1 MGEETSMVASYSF
14 RGAEFT
20 VTMNVTE
27 GDQLAV
33 EVQDKLTADQWAG
46 TFSNSYLEDLTHKTG
61 NYKSFPIFVNMLES
75 ALTQTCD
82 SVTLDLLTYTDLET
96 LRGKKGFAGTKP
108 LPASH
113 VGVLTTKRYLILTYT
128 VEFDRIHYPLPL
140 PYVGKPDPVVLQE
153 TIRRLNEQ
161 IGRLTTQGNQDHNK
175 SSEHRKLRKAYSTLL
190 KEKEQI
196 EQDFLQFRRDLD
208 STAKGNPAKEIRVLK
223 QVVKNLEQELMKER
237 SRHQRS
243 ANKKSQAYKELQE
256 ELEELR
262 ATERNLRVRVK
273 SLTNELAVY
282 KRGPRE
288 RSTSRDRFRDRS
300 LSRDRSGPAPNSRSR
315 DRLRDRPL
323 SRERSLS
330 RDRSG
335 QALRSRSNS
344 RERSYRSY
352 SDIKTPSPI
361 GSRPRFDPT
370 AYVKRQNQKKQ
381 QSSEKRKRETRSMVR
396 TGGTPAERGR
406 TRSRQRPPMRER
418 NHRSSSVGSTGSVG
432 RNRSRRSSAGSISD
446 VGVLSDND
454 EPSRSRLK
462 GVLKKR
468 KPPSSSYLWTTP
480 EGSDSRK
487 RLSSTPAAMSAGRKR
502 SAGVRKVSNGGYHDR
517 SAEMAEIDAR
527 LSALQQYMQSS
538 LATQDY

>member
-20 VTMNVTE
+20 VTMNVTG
-27 GDQLAV
+27 GDHLAV

-46 TFSNSYLEDLTHKTG
+46 TFSSSYLEDLTHKTG

-140 PYVGKPDPVVLQE
+140 PYVGKPDPAVLQE
-153 TIRRLNEQ
+153 TIRRLTEEVS
-161 IGRLTTQGNQDHNK
+161 RLTTQGNQDQK
-175 SSEHRKLRKAYSTLL
+175 STVEYRKLRKAYSTLL
-190 KEKEQI
+190 KEKEQV
-196 EQDFLQFRRDLD
+196 EQDFVQFRRDLD
-208 STAKGNPAKEIRVLK
+208 SAAKGNPAKEIRVLK
-223 QVVKNLEQELMKER
+223 QVVKNLEQELLKER

-282 KRGPRE
+282 KRGQRDQ
-288 RSTSRDRFRDRS
+288 STSRDRIRDRS
-300 LSRDRSGPAPNSRSR
+300 LSRDRSGLAAPNRS
-315 DRLRDRPL
+315 RLRDRPS

-330 RDRSG
+330 RDRNG
-335 QALRSRSNS
+335 PAIRSRSNS

-361 GSRPRFDPT
+361 GGRPRFDPT

-381 QSSEKRKRETRSMVR
+381 QSAEKRKRETRSMVR

-418 NHRSSSVGSTGSVG
+418 NRSTSVGSTGSVG

-446 VGVLSDND
+446 VGVLSDNE
-454 EPSRSRLK
+454 EPSRTRLR

-468 KPPSSSYLWTTP
+468 KPPSSSSYLWTTP
-480 EGSDSRK
+480 EGPENRK
-487 RLSSTPAAMSAGRKR
+487 RLSSTPAASSAGRKR
-502 SAGVRKVSNGGYHDR
+502 SAGVRKVSGGGGYHDR

>member
-1 MGEETSMVASYSF
+1 MGEETSMVATYSF

-20 VTMNVTE
+20 VTMNVTG

-46 TFSNSYLEDLTHKTG
+46 TFSSSYLEDLTHKTG

-140 PYVGKPDPVVLQE
+140 PYVGKPDPAVLQE

-161 IGRLTTQGNQDHNK
+161 INRLTTQGNQDHK
-175 SSEHRKLRKAYSTLL
+175 GSEFRKLRKAYSTLL

-196 EQDFLQFRRDLD
+196 EQDFLQFRRDVD

-223 QVVKNLEQELMKER
+223 QVVKNLEQELLKER

-335 QALRSRSNS
+335 PGLRSRSSS
-344 RERSYRSY
+344 RERTYRSY

-361 GSRPRFDPT
+361 GSKPRFDPT
-370 AYVKRQNQKKQ
+370 AYVKRQNLKKQ
-381 QSSEKRKRETRSMVR
+381 QSAEKRKRETRSMVR

-418 NHRSSSVGSTGSVG
+418 NRSSSVGSTGSVG
-432 RNRSRRSSAGSISD
+432 RNRTRRSSAGSISD

-480 EGSDSRK
+480 EGPDSRK
-487 RLSSTPAAMSAGRKR
+487 RLSSTPATTSARRKR
-502 SAGVRKVSNGGYHDR
+502 SAGVQKVSSGGYHDR